1 MDEHRTQDLCPA
13 LFWQTIH
20 LKLGRCFYPNLILR
34 TAGHRPFMPSV
45 LRIHPATPLTSHLDP
60 AILDFL
66 NLIKKSPVR
75 LLRQTGIHSIR
86 APLSSQLDRGSH
98 VDWLTGISTPA
109 LFSPG
114 KGLLRLHRPGEFQK
128 VGGNE
133 DIRFQAID
141 GVAKATTPSWLFVV
155 SSGFQKML
163 YGRCQQ
169 VNDADERVIVA
180 VSPGP
185 AFGGLEDAVER
196 LDASVAV
203 A

>member
-1 MDEHRTQDLCPA
+1 MFGKNIERQGPRHSRTLVFLSPSDQSKKINQVDEHRTQDLCPA
-13 LFWQTIH
+13 LIEQTIH

-45 LRIHPATPLTSHLDP
+45 LRIHPATPLSSHLDP

-86 APLSSQLDRGSH
+86 APLTSQLDRGSH
-98 VDWLTGISTPA
+98 VDRLTGISHSC
-109 LFSPG
+109 LVQSR

-141 GVAKATTPSWLFVV
+141 GVAKATTPSCGPPRSLT
-155 SSGFQKML
+155 
-163 YGRCQQ
+163 
-169 VNDADERVIVA
+169 IV
-180 VSPGP
+180 
-185 AFGGLEDAVER
+185 R
-196 LDASVAV
+196 
-203 A
+203 